1 MSNTFNEHFLEI
13 SHPVLLYSTQH
24 APRSHLCA
32 RTRRTAPELRPRS
45 LPITSTYDPTR
56 HARSHTSSSSR
67 TQYDC
72 TVVRAPDAR
81 SHTNPHVLDPKRPAV
96 PRKARS
102 LPTTYGH
109 LHSVLVF
116 AQIAHARSHT
126 SSIPHVPP
134 CPVSALTPDYV
145 RPPPLRP
152 LVFAQISHARPRAT
166 PKGPRHT
173 TATRATA
180 RTELTIPI
188 TRPLHYTSRPPLFP
202 CLSTRGGNTP
212 CEDKLFFLLKSQPLA
227 RCAPLLHSNIHARS
241 TARGCPGDLRQPAAD
256 LAHDPSH
263 PMHHFSSAGP
273 HNYSPATSPRRAAAR
288 AVPARWRSGG
298 GGRWARPPP
307 HPPAA
312 RARHAG
318 PTSRPR
324 RSRPPGQRSPMPYI
338 CVNWLT
344 SHSF

>member
-1 MSNTFNEHFLEI
+1 MSMSNTFNEHFLEI

-126 SSIPHVPP
+126 IPHVLDPTRP
-134 CPVSALTPDYV
+134 AVPSKRAHSRLRTTTTTPSSRLLTDLT
-145 RPPPLRP
+145 RK
-152 LVFAQISHARPRAT
+152 A
-166 PKGPRHT
+166 PRHT
-173 TATRATA
+173 
-180 RTELTIPI
+180 
-188 TRPLHYTSRPPLFP
+188 
-202 CLSTRGGNTP
+202 
-212 CEDKLFFLLKSQPLA
+212 
-227 RCAPLLHSNIHARS
+227 
-241 TARGCPGDLRQPAAD
+241 
-256 LAHDPSH
+256 
-263 PMHHFSSAGP
+263 
-273 HNYSPATSPRRAAAR
+273 
-288 AVPARWRSGG
+288 
-298 GGRWARPPP
+298 
-307 HPPAA
+307 
-312 RARHAG
+312 
-318 PTSRPR
+318 
-324 RSRPPGQRSPMPYI
+324 
-338 CVNWLT
+338 
-344 SHSF
+344 